1 MSRFTSLL
9 LAAGRGTR
17 LRPLTD
23 RIPKP
28 SLPLLDVPLGA
39 HGLADLSK
47 VGGPVHV
54 NLSPA
59 HELVRDALTPFCPA
73 AGFSIETPEPF
84 GSAGTLRHL
93 KEQLAGP
100 VVTRNAD
107 SLTDASVLDAI
118 ATHAS
123 SGARATIVT
132 KQVAEHAD
140 VLSLGGRAV
149 RFVDRRVESIAGEM
163 WLGIAVLERDTLELI
178 GPERPLDLASG
189 LLAQLIAQGEVAV
202 HLHDGHFVDVGTIPR
217 YLAATEDVLYG
228 RVPVALDEPGDV
240 VEVESGLAYV
250 GPGARV
256 ALHSLRAGAVVLEGA
271 EVAEDA
277 VVERAIVWP
286 GEQVPPGTYVR
297 EGVWAFGSLQG

>member
-28 SLPLLDVPLGA
+28 ALPLLDVPLGA
-39 HGLADLSK
+39 HGLADLRK
-47 VGGPVHV
+47 VGGPVYV

-59 HELVRDALTPFCPA
+59 HELVRASLSPFLPSA
-73 AGFSIETPEPF
+73 HFLVEEPEPF

-93 KEQLAGP
+93 KERMSGP

-118 ATHAS
+118 GTHVS

-132 KQVAEHAD
+132 KLVAEHAD
-140 VLSLGGRAV
+140 VLSVDGRAV
-149 RFVDRRVESIAGEM
+149 RFVDRRVESTAGEM

-178 GPERPLDLASG
+178 PDRQPLDLASG
-189 LLAQLIAQGEVAV
+189 LLAQLIAQGDVAV
-202 HLHDGHFVDVGTIPR
+202 HHHDGYFMDVGTIPR
-217 YLAATEDVLYG
+217 YLAATEDVMYG
-228 RVPVALDEPGDV
+228 RFPVPIAEPGDV
-240 VEVESGLAYV
+240 VEVEGGYAYV

-256 ALHSLRAGAVVLEGA
+256 ALHSLRAGAAVLARA
-271 EVAEDA
+271 EVAEDS
-277 VVERAIVWP
+277 VVERAIVLP
-286 GEQVPPGTYVR
+286 EESVPAGTFVT